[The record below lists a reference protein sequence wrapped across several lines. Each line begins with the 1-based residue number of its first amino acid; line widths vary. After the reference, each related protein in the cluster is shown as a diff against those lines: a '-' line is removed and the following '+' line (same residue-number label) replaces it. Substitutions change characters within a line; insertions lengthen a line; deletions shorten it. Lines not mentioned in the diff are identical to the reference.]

1 MKNFFRKTWAFL
13 TRTWVWTLLLV
24 LLTALLVWFVG
35 PLLAIAD
42 NKFWEESSPRLLTI
56 AVLFL
61 LWGLFIVFA
70 SWRGNVRKKETEE
83 SETGQAEL
91 ARRAAIEEAERTLRE
106 RFKDALRTLKTSSL
120 YRGRSERWR
129 NDLPWYLVIGPEK
142 AGKTSL
148 LDFSGLEFPINKVER
163 KLSRDT
169 SSTAYCDWYFADNGV
184 LLDTS
189 GRYTDQND
197 PEVDGAGWAT
207 LLGLLRSRRRT
218 RPLNGVLVSVPV
230 TTLLGGDR
238 EKMVALGRT
247 LRNRLQE
254 IQQQLHADVP
264 VYLVLTKADKIVG
277 FDAFFDQLSREES
290 EQVLGASF
298 GKGQKG
304 TDVAVLNRE
313 FEDLLSRLSA
323 QVIMRMHQERDANR
337 RGLILDFPLQL
348 GQVGANLGMLVDAA
362 FTGNRYQRASSLRGF
377 YFTSAPHTDAAG
389 AVDAQGQTLPV
400 THSGRTRFIYD
411 LMTKVIFPEAALAG
425 LDKRET
431 NRINWGQRALYAGAL
446 GCMGL
451 FGLVWAGSFSAND
464 GNLEKLKDLA
474 DRHGRQGAALTAR
487 DDAMAILPILDNRYA
502 ATQVFP
508 DSGDAPYAER
518 GGLYQGGE
526 TNPVLQEAYNREL
539 IEQLLPRVAQ
549 TLEGQIR
556 SSMGNRERLL
566 ASLRAYLML
575 NMPDRRDN
583 ALLKEWMATQWSQ
596 RYPGNTQLQN
606 QLNTHYERLLALN
619 FSQQLNDPLVE
630 QARQVLRR
638 ESLAAVVY
646 RVLREQARSLPEY
659 RLSQHTGPQG
669 AVFVGTDYV
678 IPGFYT
684 QRGYQ
689 QYFMAQGAGLVQD
702 ILRDNWV
709 LGEGGSLSGM
719 DMRKLLVELE
729 QLYFNDYANYWSEAI
744 GQVRLETFTNA
755 EEGANQL
762 ASLTAANSPLL
773 QMLAEVRENTRFPAV
788 ADAAEAAG
796 AAAEAAQQAGGKLG
810 KVAAVAAAAAGPA
823 GQALAKRLPDTSR
836 KALERRFEPL
846 HRLLDDDNGPTA
858 DLGPVL
864 QALNDLQLQLLGLAR
879 SSQPEQAAFEV
890 AKGRMA
896 GNQRDPISTLRNS
909 ANRLPR
915 PVGGWF
921 STLAEDSWMLVL
933 DNSYEYVNQRYE
945 TQLYSFYSKTIDER
959 YPFHAHSSSDV
970 ALNDFREFFKAQGI
984 ADRFFDTYLK
994 PFVIGEPGSYRLR
1007 AVDGRSLPVSREFLE
1022 QMNNVQTIQRGF
1034 FADNPNEP
1042 QVQFKLEP
1050 YTLDSTVGRAE
1061 FRFGEQQMV
1070 YRHGPI
1076 VPMAFKWPTEADD
1089 GRTSLALEGLNGKSM
1104 VLEKNTGPWSLF
1116 RLFDLMQTEYQSG
1129 RDVLMIKA
1137 NVGGMR
1143 ANYLVLTQRSPNPF
1157 DLSAVRNLR
1166 MPVAL

>member
-1 MKNFFRKTWAFL
+1 MNNIFRKTWAFL

-42 NKFWEESSPRLLTI
+42 SKFWEDSSSRLLTI

-70 SWRGNVRKKETEE
+70 SWRGNVRKSQVAQ
-83 SETGQAEL
+83 SEIGQVEL
-91 ARRAAIEEAERTLRE
+91 ARRAVIEVAERTLRE

-120 YRGRSERWR
+120 YRGRSEHWR
-129 NDLPWYLVIGPEK
+129 NDLPWYLVIGPQS

-169 SSTAYCDWYFADNGV
+169 SSTAYCDWYFAENGV
-184 LLDTS
+184 LIDTC
-189 GRYTDQND
+189 GRYMDQSD
-197 PEVDGAGWAT
+197 SDVDGAGWST

-218 RPLNGVLVSVPV
+218 RPLNGVLITVPV
-230 TTLLGGDR
+230 TTLLSGDR
-238 EKMVALGRT
+238 EGMVALGRT

-254 IQQQLHADVP
+254 IQQHLHADVP
-264 VYLVLTKADKIVG
+264 VYLVLTKADKILG

-290 EQVLGASF
+290 EQVLGATF
-298 GKGQKG
+298 GMDQNG
-304 TDVAVLNRE
+304 TDVAVLDRE
-313 FEDLLSRLSA
+313 FEDLLSRLGA
-323 QVIMRMHQERDANR
+323 QVIMRMHQERDAQR

-362 FTGNRYQRASSLRGF
+362 FTGNRYQRASTLRGF
-377 YFTSAPHTDAAG
+377 YFTCAPHTNAAG
-389 AVDAQGQTLPV
+389 AVDAKGQPLPV
-400 THSGRTRFIYD
+400 THSGHTRFIHD
-411 LMTKVIFPEAALAG
+411 LMTKVVFPEAALAG

-451 FGLVWAGSFSAND
+451 FGLLWAVSFSAND
-464 GNLEKLKDLA
+464 GNLEKLRALA
-474 DRHGRQGAALTAR
+474 DRHGTALSVR
-487 DDAMAILPILDNRYA
+487 DDDMAILPQLDNRYA

-508 DSGDAPYAER
+508 APADAPYAER
-518 GGLYQGGE
+518 GGLYQGAE
-526 TNPVLQEAYNREL
+526 TNAVLLDAYNREL

-549 TLEGQIR
+549 TLEVQIR
-556 SSMGNRERLL
+556 SSMSNRERLL
-566 ASLRAYLML
+566 ASLRTYLML

-583 ALLKEWMATQWSQ
+583 ALLKEWMAAQWSG
-596 RYPGNTQLQN
+596 RYPGDTQLQN
-606 QLNTHYERLLALN
+606 DLNTHFERLLALSY
-619 FSQQLNDPLVE
+619 SQPLNDSLVA

-669 AVFVGTDYV
+669 AVLVGTDYV

-684 QRGYQ
+684 HRGYQ
-689 QYFMAQGAGLVQD
+689 QYFMAQGSALVQD

-709 LGEGGSLSGM
+709 LGEGGRLSGM
-719 DMRKLLVELE
+719 DMRKLLVQLE

-744 GQVRLETFTNA
+744 GQVRLETFTNS
-755 EEGANQL
+755 EEGASQL
-762 ASLTAANSPLL
+762 ASLSAANSPLL
-773 QMLAEVRENTRFPAV
+773 QMLAEVRENTRFSAV
-788 ADAAEAAG
+788 ADATEVAT
-796 AAAEAAQQAGGKLG
+796 EAAQQAAGKLG
-810 KVAAVAAAAAGPA
+810 RVAATAAGPA
-823 GQALAKRLPDTSR
+823 SQALAKRLPDTSR

-896 GNQRDPISTLRNS
+896 GNPRDPISTLRNT

-915 PVGGWF
+915 PVSGWF

-933 DNSYEYVNQRYE
+933 DSSYEHINQRYE
-945 TQLYSFYSKTIDER
+945 TQLYSVYSKTINER

-970 ALNDFREFFKAQGI
+970 ALNDFREFFKVQGI
-984 ADRFFDTYLK
+984 ADRFFDTYLR

-1007 AVDGRSLPVSREFLE
+1007 AVDGRSLPVSREFLG
-1022 QMNNVQTIQRGF
+1022 QMNKVQTIQRGF
-1034 FADNPNEP
+1034 FADDPNEP

-1076 VPMAFKWPTEADD
+1076 VPTAFKWPSKADD

-1137 NVGGMR
+1137 SVGGMR
-1143 ANYLVLTQRSPNPF
+1143 VNYLVLTQRSPNPF

-1166 MPVAL
+1166 MPVVL

>member
-1 MKNFFRKTWAFL
+1 MNNFFRKTWAFL
-13 TRTWVWTLLLV
+13 TKTWVWTLLLV

-42 NKFWEESSPRLLTI
+42 NKFWEDSSSRLLTI

-61 LWGLFIVFA
+61 LWGLLIVFA
-70 SWRGNVRKKETEE
+70 SWRGNVRKKEVAQ
-83 SETGQAEL
+83 SETGQADL
-91 ARRAAIEEAERTLRE
+91 ARRAAIENAERTLRE
-106 RFKDALRTLKTSSL
+106 RFKDALRTLRTSSL

-129 NDLPWYLVIGPEK
+129 NDLPWYLVIGPQG

-163 KLSRDT
+163 KLSRDV
-169 SSTAYCDWYFADNGV
+169 SSTAYCDWYFAENGV
-184 LLDTS
+184 LIDTS
-189 GRYTDQND
+189 GRYVDQND
-197 PEVDGAGWAT
+197 SDIDGAGWST

-218 RPLNGVLVSVPV
+218 RPLNGVLITVPV
-230 TTLLGGDR
+230 TTLLSGDR
-238 EKMVALGRT
+238 EGMVVLGRT
-247 LRNRLQE
+247 LRDRLQE

-264 VYLVLTKADKIVG
+264 VYLVLTKADKILG
-277 FDAFFDQLSREES
+277 FDAFFDQLAREES

-298 GKGQKG
+298 GKEQNGA
-304 TDVAVLNRE
+304 DVAVLNHE
-313 FEDLLSRLSA
+313 FEDLLSRLGA
-323 QVIMRMHQERDANR
+323 QVITRIHQERDAQR

-348 GQVGANLGMLVDAA
+348 GQVVVNLGMLVDAA
-362 FTGNRYQRASSLRGF
+362 FTGNRYQRASTLRGF
-377 YFTSAPHTDAAG
+377 YFTSAPHTNAAG
-389 AVDAQGQTLPV
+389 AVDAKGQPLPV

-411 LMTKVIFPEAALAG
+411 LMTKVVFPEAALAG

-431 NRINWGQRALYAGAL
+431 SRIKWRQRALYAGAL
-446 GCMGL
+446 CCMGL
-451 FGLVWAGSFSAND
+451 FGLLWAGSFAAND
-464 GNLEKLKDLA
+464 GNLEKIRA
-474 DRHGRQGAALTAR
+474 FAERHGREGSALTDR
-487 DDAMAILPILDNRYA
+487 DDDMAILPLLDNRYA

-508 DSGDAPYAER
+508 APGDASYAER
-518 GGLYQGGE
+518 GGLYQGDE
-526 TNPVLQEAYNREL
+526 TSAVLLDAYNREL

-549 TLEGQIR
+549 TLEMQIR

-575 NMPDRRDN
+575 NIPDRRDN
-583 ALLKEWMATQWSQ
+583 ALLKEWMATQWSG

-606 QLNTHYERLLALN
+606 DLNTHFERLLALSY
-619 FSQQLNDPLVE
+619 SQPLNDPLVA
-630 QARQVLRR
+630 QAREVLRR
-638 ESLAAVVY
+638 ESLVAVVY

-659 RLSQHTGPQG
+659 RLGQHTGPQG
-669 AVFVGTDYV
+669 AVFAGTDYV

-684 QRGYQ
+684 HRGYQ
-689 QYFMAQGAGLVQD
+689 QYFIAQGSVLMQE

-709 LGEGGSLSGM
+709 LGEGGRLSGM
-719 DMRKLLVELE
+719 DMRNLLVQLE
-729 QLYFNDYANYWSEAI
+729 QSYFKDYANYWSEAI
-744 GQVRLETFTNA
+744 GQVRLATFTNS

-762 ASLTAANSPLL
+762 ASLSAANSPLL
-773 QMLAEVRENTRFPAV
+773 LMLAEVRENTRFPAV
-788 ADAAEAAG
+788 ADAADVATGTAQHAAGKLGNVAAATAG
-796 AAAEAAQQAGGKLG
+796 AAS
-810 KVAAVAAAAAGPA
+810 
-823 GQALAKRLPDTSR
+823 QALAKRLPDTSR
-836 KALERRFEPL
+836 KALERRFESL
-846 HRLLDDDNGPTA
+846 HRLLDEDNGPTA
-858 DLGPVL
+858 DLVPVL

-879 SSQPEQAAFEV
+879 SSQPELAAFEV
-890 AKGRMA
+890 AKGRIVS
-896 GNQRDPISTLRNS
+896 NQRDPISTLRNT

-915 PVGGWF
+915 PVSGWF

-933 DNSYEYVNQRYE
+933 DNSYEHINQRYE
-945 TQLYSFYSKTIDER
+945 TQLYNVYSKTIDER

-970 ALNDFREFFKAQGI
+970 ALNDFREFFKVQGI
-984 ADRFFDTYLK
+984 ADRFFDTYLR
-994 PFVIGEPGSYRLR
+994 PFVIGDPGSYRLR
-1007 AVDGRSLPVSREFLE
+1007 VVDGRSLPVSREFLD

-1076 VPMAFKWPTEADD
+1076 IPTPFKWPSEAND
-1089 GRTSLALEGLNGKSM
+1089 GRTSLALEGLDGKSM

-1116 RLFDLMQTEYQSG
+1116 RLFDLMHTEYQSG

-1137 NVGGMR
+1137 SVGGMR
-1143 ANYLVLTQRSPNPF
+1143 VNYLVLTQRSPNPF

-1166 MPVAL
+1166 MPVVL